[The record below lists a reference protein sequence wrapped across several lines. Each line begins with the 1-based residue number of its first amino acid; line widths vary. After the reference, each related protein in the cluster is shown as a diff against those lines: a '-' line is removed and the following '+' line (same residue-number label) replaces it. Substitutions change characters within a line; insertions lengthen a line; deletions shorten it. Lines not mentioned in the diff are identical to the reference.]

1 MRNKNVLIILII
13 LVLIALVAATSVIFK
28 SQPEVL
34 PDAGSIVKLDGSA
47 ATAGPTVEPSAEA
60 TAASS
65 SDATAEPLAEATA
78 DPAAQEDSSAALSGA
93 GYVYITAGG
102 EARWFELP
110 AEESKLEI
118 TRTAQDGTE
127 IFNVINLS
135 PEGVFVES
143 ASCDN
148 QDCVEQ
154 GVVTLENKEER
165 VLRNLIVCL
174 PNEVSVELYS
184 GEEVA
189 QMLIEQSQQMS
200 EE

>member
-1 MRNKNVLIILII
+1 MRNKNVLIILIL
-13 LVLIALVAATSVIFK
+13 LVLIALVAAGAMIFK
-28 SQPEVL
+28 PQPAVL
-34 PDAGSIVKLDGSA
+34 PDVRTIAQPGGSA
-47 ATAGPTVEPSAEA
+47 PTTAPTAESAADA
-60 TAASS
+60 TAAP
-65 SDATAEPLAEATA
+65 AAETTA
-78 DPAAQEDSSAALSGA
+78 DPAVQETSQAVLAQA

-102 EARWFELP
+102 EARWFALP

-127 IFNVINLS
+127 IFNVVNLS

-154 GVVTLENKEER
+154 GLVTLENKETR

-184 GEEVA
+184 AEEVM
-189 QMLIEQSQQMS
+189 QMILEQSAQENPQ
-200 EE
+200 E